1 MLASSRWFPTRLTQ
15 PNKPRGN
22 RSFVPGQMYKS
33 ELMELRV
40 VSAGTI
46 GQATNYGIVSVSPAP
61 PAQKNGPSFP
71 PKLGPLRC
79 EDRMKLT
86 HRFAEMTPEK
96 RPQDPHMDDCP
107 ALRNIGPPAGNIPTQ
122 CPKTSTDQCRRPLL
136 HLRADHAGR
145 QGGRQPRVRV

>member
-15 PNKPRGN
+15 PTTPRGN
-22 RSFVPGQMYKS
+22 WSFVPGQMYKS
-33 ELMELRV
+33 EPKRPQLR
-40 VSAGTI
+40 G
-46 GQATNYGIVSVSPAP
+46 
-61 PAQKNGPSFP
+61 
-71 PKLGPLRC
+71 
-79 EDRMKLT
+79 ELT

-145 QGGRQPRVRV
+145 QADREPRIYARCGGRPAWEDSRDTSHQKQTSSLTRF